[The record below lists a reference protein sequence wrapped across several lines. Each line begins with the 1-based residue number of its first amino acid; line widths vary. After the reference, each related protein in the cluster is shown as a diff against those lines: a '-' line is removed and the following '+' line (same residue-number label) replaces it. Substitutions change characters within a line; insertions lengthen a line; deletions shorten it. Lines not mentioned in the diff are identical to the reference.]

1 MIGYSLL
8 PSKKLTDCNA
18 EHRDA
23 LLSTELG
30 ISETNLRS
38 IRKRE
43 TIEDRLLLAGKELR
57 RALEQKYGGNIVLSS
72 QFTNIVLAAI
82 VSDNWENPIRENRD
96 INRVLQQR
104 YAEKC
109 EVRSRLYG
117 LQIPVTQAFREEVGV
132 YTGNIY
138 DTKLFFPWIDASNTD
153 FLRSVN
159 VPLVMN
165 GDLAFLAG
173 LGQVGA
179 AIQKREQTEKSYSIS
194 FRGGKVRKGL
204 YGTILTEI

>member
-82 VSDNWENPIRENRD
+82 VSDNWENPVRKNRD
-96 INRVLQQR
+96 INRVLQQ
-104 YAEKC
+104 K
-109 EVRSRLYG
+109 
-117 LQIPVTQAFREEVGV
+117 
-132 YTGNIY
+132 
-138 DTKLFFPWIDASNTD
+138 
-153 FLRSVN
+153 
-159 VPLVMN
+159 
-165 GDLAFLAG
+165 
-173 LGQVGA
+173 
-179 AIQKREQTEKSYSIS
+179 
-194 FRGGKVRKGL
+194 
-204 YGTILTEI
+204 